1 MSEPFVLPELVNRVQ
16 ELAQKYG
23 VSTTFWDW
31 HGNLCEV
38 SAETLVL
45 VLRALCVELSL
56 SPTAAELDAALR
68 KADEE
73 TWLTVLPDCIIKR
86 QGNWQELHVHVPAG
100 ESVQVEIF
108 FEGGD
113 TATLKQVDN
122 WDADREVSGQWR
134 GRASFALEQWLPL
147 GYHRLVAN
155 LGDGTT
161 FKSHL
166 IVVPNRID
174 PPALQRSPQQ
184 WGVSSQLYSVR
195 SESAWGMGDTEVL
208 AELNKCFGALGA
220 DFHLVNPMHCASP
233 VLPVEPSPYL
243 PVTRQFLNPL
253 YIHPESIPEF
263 AELNTREK
271 LQVAT
276 LHETSQE
283 AAAGEPARIDRDTS
297 WRAKVAAL
305 RIIFE
310 APLSESREKDLDT
323 FIKKSGKTLEHFA
336 TWCVLAEKYG
346 RNFPTAYADVQSPE
360 VATFIAEHPREIL
373 FHQWCQWI
381 IAQQLA
387 AAQQTALTAGMSI
400 GIMSDLAVGVDPLGS
415 EVWSNPGLFAF
426 GMEVGAPPDMY
437 SQLGQNW
444 SQPPWN
450 PRALALAGY
459 QPLRRMI
466 QAAVAHAGA
475 VRIDH
480 ILGLFRLWWIPAG
493 KTANFGC
500 YVNYDHEA
508 MVGVL
513 LLEAQRAGTVVIGED
528 LGTVEPW
535 VRGYLNERG
544 ILGTSILWFE
554 REDDDSP
561 LHADHYRLDCMSA
574 VNTHDLPPTVGY
586 LRGVHT
592 DLKAE
597 LGLLVDSLE
606 SVKAADRAEQENMFA
621 RLEEY
626 GLLSSEQR
634 DDEQAIVDAL
644 YQYIARTPS
653 RLLAV
658 SLVDMVGDTRPQ
670 NLPGTYRIYPNWEV
684 PLADSMGKEV
694 VVETLGDYDLAR
706 FAQRMNEGVAK

>member
-1 MSEPFVLPELVNRVQ
+1 MSEPVVLPELVTRVQ
-16 ELAQKYG
+16 ELAQKNG

-31 HGNLCEV
+31 HGNLTEV

-45 VLRALCVELSL
+45 ALRALGVELSL
-56 SPTAAELDAALR
+56 SPSAEELDTALR
-68 KADEE
+68 RVEE
-73 TWLTVLPDCIIKR
+73 DVWLTVLPACTIKR

-100 ESVQVEIF
+100 QSVWVQII
-108 FEGGD
+108 FEGGE
-113 TATLKQVDN
+113 TATLPQIDN
-122 WDADREVSGQWR
+122 WDADREVRGQWR

-147 GYHRLVAN
+147 GYHRLEAH
-155 LGDGTT
+155 LGDGSVVR
-161 FKSHL
+161 SHL
-166 IVVPNRID
+166 IVVPNRIE
-174 PPALQRSPQQ
+174 PPALYTRQQQ

-195 SESAWGMGDTEVL
+195 SESAWGMGDTRVL
-208 AELNKCFGALGA
+208 AELNKRFGALGA

-233 VLPVEPSPYL
+233 VLPIEPSPYL

-263 AELNTREK
+263 AELGSREK
-271 LQVAT
+271 LQVAA
-276 LHETSQE
+276 LHADAKEVAE
-283 AAAGEPARIDRDTS
+283 ADFPRVNRDTS
-297 WRAKVAAL
+297 WRAKIAAL

-310 APLSESREKDLDT
+310 VPLSTSREAELYA
-323 FIKKSGKTLEHFA
+323 FIEKSGKALERFA

-346 RNFPTAYADVQSPE
+346 TEFPAQYATVDAPG
-360 VATFIAEHPREIL
+360 VAEFVDAHPQEIL

-381 IAQQLA
+381 ISQQLD
-387 AAQQTALTAGMSI
+387 AAQQAALAAGMGI
-400 GIMSDLAVGVDPLGS
+400 GLMSDLAVGVDPTGS
-415 EVWSNPGLFAF
+415 EVWSNPWFFAPD
-426 GMEVGAPPDMY
+426 MEVGAPPDMY

-466 QAAVAHAGA
+466 QTAVAHAGA

-480 ILGLFRLWWIPAG
+480 ILGLFRLWWIPSG
-493 KTANFGC
+493 RTANFGC

-535 VRGYLNERG
+535 VRGYLNDRG

-554 REDDDSP
+554 REDDNTP

-597 LGLLVDSLE
+597 LGLLVE
-606 SVKAADRAEQENMFA
+606 SVETVKATDRAEQENMFA

-626 GLLSSEQR
+626 GLLSPEQR
-634 DDEQAIVDAL
+634 EDEQAVVDAL

-684 PLADSMGKEV
+684 PLTDSKGREV
-694 VVETLGDYDLAR
+694 LVENLGDYDLAR
-706 FAQRMNEGVAK
+706 FAALMNQGVGK